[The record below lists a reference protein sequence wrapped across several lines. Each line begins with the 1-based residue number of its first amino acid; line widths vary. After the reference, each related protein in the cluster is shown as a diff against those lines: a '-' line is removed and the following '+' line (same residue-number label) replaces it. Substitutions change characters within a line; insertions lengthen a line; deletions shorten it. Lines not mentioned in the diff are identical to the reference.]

1 MKSKFYITTSI
12 AYTNSDPHLGF
23 ALEITQADVLARYRK
38 TLGEEV
44 FFLTGTDEHGV
55 KIVKSA
61 EQANKNPKEFVD
73 EISGKFQKLAKEINL
88 SNNDFIRTSDQK
100 KHWPTVKKVWLQL
113 EKNNDL
119 YKKKYQ
125 GLYCPGC
132 EAFIT
137 KKDLVDGKCVNHRRE
152 PEVIEEE
159 NYFFRLSKYSKQIEK
174 LIKNNAIKIIPPSK
188 KKDVLNFIGQG
199 LEDLSFSRPRIDL
212 QWGIPVPNDNTQ
224 TIYVWSDALLNYISA
239 LGYDKNSPKYK
250 KFWPADI
257 HCIGKDILKFHAAI
271 FPGMLLA
278 LKLPLPKNIF
288 VHGFI
293 TVNGQKMSKTLGNVI
308 NPFDLIKTYGADSL
322 RYYLLRELPA
332 SEDGDFSME
341 KFTNRH
347 NGDLANGL
355 GNFSARTLSLA
366 SKSTFKINSKT
377 LKSNN
382 ASINK
387 KIELTRKK
395 VGQKIEQFKFNEA
408 LNAIWDLISFGD
420 NYVNKN
426 KIWAIKDEKIKSQKI
441 LDLVVILKNT
451 AEMLAPFL
459 PATSEK
465 ILKNIKISKNILKT
479 TKGEIL
485 FPRI

>member
-1 MKSKFYITTSI
+1 
-12 AYTNSDPHLGF
+12 
-23 ALEITQADVLARYRK
+23 
-38 TLGEEV
+38 
-44 FFLTGTDEHGV
+44 
-55 KIVKSA
+55 
-61 EQANKNPKEFVD
+61 
-73 EISGKFQKLAKEINL
+73 
-88 SNNDFIRTSDQK
+88 
-100 KHWPTVKKVWLQL
+100 
-113 EKNNDL
+113 
-119 YKKKYQ
+119 
-125 GLYCPGC
+125 
-132 EAFIT
+132 
-137 KKDLVDGKCVNHRRE
+137 
-152 PEVIEEE
+152 
-159 NYFFRLSKYSKQIEK
+159 
-174 LIKNNAIKIIPPSK
+174 
-188 KKDVLNFIGQG
+188 
-199 LEDLSFSRPRIDL
+199 
-212 QWGIPVPNDNTQ
+212 
-224 TIYVWSDALLNYISA
+224 
-239 LGYDKNSPKYK
+239 
-250 KFWPADI
+250 
-257 HCIGKDILKFHAAI
+257 
-271 FPGMLLA
+271 
-278 LKLPLPKNIF
+278 
-288 VHGFI
+288 
-293 TVNGQKMSKTLGNVI
+293 MSKTLGNVI